1 MKKFW
6 LITALAGALTM
17 AACSSD
23 ETTNEPAE
31 EENDSA
37 EEVMT
42 EEPAEET
49 EESSLYVVG
58 DEAEVNGAAMSVTQA
73 GVVEEIDESQRVY
86 EISLNVTNDSEEELS
101 ITNENFVL
109 MDLTDEEKELH
120 GEEVNVTI
128 PSGESAEATFQYAA
142 SASTAFKW
150 VGTFEDEEV
159 EWRLPGITALD

>member
-23 ETTNEPAE
+23 ETANEPAE
-31 EENDSA
+31 EDDSA

-42 EEPAEET
+42 EEPAEEE
-49 EESSLYVVG
+49 EESSLFVVG
-58 DEAEVNGAAMSVTQA
+58 DEADVNGAAMSVTQA
-73 GVVEEIDESQRVY
+73 GVVEEIDETQRVY
-86 EISLNVTNDSEEELS
+86 EISLNVTNDSEEELT
-101 ITNENFVL
+101 ITNENFVM
-109 MDLTDEEKELH
+109 MDLADEEKEAH

-142 SASTAFKW
+142 STSTAFKW
-150 VGTFEDEEV
+150 IGTFEEEEV